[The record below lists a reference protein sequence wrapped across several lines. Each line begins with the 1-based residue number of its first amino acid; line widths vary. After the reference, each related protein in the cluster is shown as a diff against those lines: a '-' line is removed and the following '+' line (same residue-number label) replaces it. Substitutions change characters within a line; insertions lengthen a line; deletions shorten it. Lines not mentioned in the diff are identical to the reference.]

1 MNRSRRTAASLQR
14 IIDSP
19 HFLMPSASNIPH
31 PRKTLADFVDRNIDQ
46 NVAHAPTKAWLDCSQ
61 KNMFLDNSLLV
72 AGLSLVPCEENTVI
86 LGPATAQFF
95 LAAAAGNDSSLK
107 LALKALQQSPNNSP
121 PTRITLFM
129 PVFDR
134 PRKHW
139 GCVLGLAKNRTVI
152 WGDSLNF
159 GPPSPNLLSVVKNV
173 LERYTDCSWRI
184 DSDNYMLDD
193 LHLARQSDST
203 SCGMYVVVAAA
214 SLANN
219 TFYLFSRLDFQST
232 PTTDACEILRLK
244 FVRRWIQGVL
254 EVTSRQIRWRKD
266 HTPVL
271 HSAVLSFLKD
281 VADRKETFL
290 FTDLLPCIAPQTNI
304 PDICSFLRNTA
315 HYGHYFISIKEL
327 IPDSRSVLHFQL
339 ACSTRLC
346 PVKLTVSLPKRTLLW
361 QVKSNSL
368 IHDHSNMLA
377 CSSPIPFPRQ
387 VYTYQLDASF
397 HRHLRRQ

>member
-152 WGDSLNF
+152 WGDSLN
-159 GPPSPNLLSVVKNV
+159 
-173 LERYTDCSWRI
+173 
-184 DSDNYMLDD
+184 
-193 LHLARQSDST
+193 
-203 SCGMYVVVAAA
+203 
-214 SLANN
+214 
-219 TFYLFSRLDFQST
+219 
-232 PTTDACEILRLK
+232 
-244 FVRRWIQGVL
+244 
-254 EVTSRQIRWRKD
+254 
-266 HTPVL
+266 
-271 HSAVLSFLKD
+271 
-281 VADRKETFL
+281 
-290 FTDLLPCIAPQTNI
+290 
-304 PDICSFLRNTA
+304 
-315 HYGHYFISIKEL
+315 
-327 IPDSRSVLHFQL
+327 
-339 ACSTRLC
+339 
-346 PVKLTVSLPKRTLLW
+346 
-361 QVKSNSL
+361 
-368 IHDHSNMLA
+368 
-377 CSSPIPFPRQ
+377 
-387 VYTYQLDASF
+387 
-397 HRHLRRQ
+397 